1 MERTD
6 QPASGEDLK
15 RLVQELAAT
24 IQRTLAESPQIGHC
38 LNRMRAEGYEVSLVL
53 EATIG
58 FNRTGARD
66 RQEVSR
72 FDFRV
77 EKPDPAELEMTPLD
91 KKFLRSLKIAVDD
104 EGE

>member
-6 QPASGEDLK
+6 QPASEDLK
-15 RLVQELAAT
+15 RLVQELGST

-38 LNRMRAEGYEVSLVL
+38 LNRMRAEGYEISLVL

-58 FNRTGARD
+58 FNRTGRD

-77 EKPDPAELEMTPLD
+77 EKPDPAELKMTPLD
-91 KKFLRSLKIAVDD
+91 KKFLRSLKIAVEEEDD
-104 EGE
+104 